1 MGRKEYKKM
10 LKDINIK
17 DNLSIKEDYIMK
29 KVVIYSILSMLV
41 VTLVFIFFE
50 YNRLYDL
57 YEHQIKNTQSIAG
70 MLIEKYPD
78 DEVDIVKSIY
88 NFDYSKAEVGE
99 KALEKFGYGL
109 ENKMSND
116 KNFGIYLKSFFKE
129 SIFVFL
135 IMFIAV
141 TGIIYYFIRYI
152 NKRLSKI
159 YFIVEQMSQEN
170 YLKEGTK
177 LDSSGYL
184 VEYNEYFKE
193 GTFSKINNCLYELNR
208 GLKIK
213 FIKLEK
219 EKESVKSLV
228 TDISHQ
234 LKTPLASLKL
244 YNTLLIEE
252 DLDEDEAQEF
262 LLTNK
267 NSINKLENLINS
279 LVNISRLEISMI
291 SIKKE
296 DNDIKS
302 TILNAIESVTP
313 KARSKNITLKLSEF
327 NSRIIPHDKKWTE
340 ESIFNVLDNAVKY
353 TERNGEVNISI
364 EETVNYFKIII
375 EDNGRGI
382 VKNEFNNIFKR
393 FYRGIDEEIESIEGS
408 GVGLYLSRKILE
420 EQGGNI
426 MVSSNL
432 GKGSKFSLFLTT
444 M

>member
-1 MGRKEYKKM
+1 M
-10 LKDINIK
+10 LKNMNLK
-17 DNLSIKEDYIMK
+17 DGLSVKDDYIMRR
-29 KVVIYSILSMLV
+29 VIGYSILSVLI
-41 VTLVFIFFE
+41 VTLVFILFE
-50 YNRLYDL
+50 YSRLHKL
-57 YEHQIKNTQSIAG
+57 YEYQIKNTQNIAG
-70 MLIEKYPD
+70 ILIEKYPN
-78 DEVDIVKSIY
+78 DEIDIVKSIY
-88 NFDYSKAEVGE
+88 NSYYSKVSIGE
-99 KALEKFGYGL
+99 KAFKKFGYGL

-116 KNFGIYLKSFFKE
+116 KNFSLYLKSFFKE
-129 SIFVFL
+129 SFFIFL
-135 IMFIAV
+135 MMFIV
-141 TGIIYYFIRYI
+141 VIDIIYYFIRYI

-159 YFIVEQMSQEN
+159 YFIVDKMAQEN
-170 YLKEGTK
+170 YLKDTTESEET
-177 LDSSGYL
+177 SYL

-208 GLKIK
+208 SLKIK

-252 DLDEDEAQEF
+252 ELEEDEANEF

-267 NSINKLENLINS
+267 ASINKLENLINS

-291 SIKKE
+291 NIKKE
-296 DNDIKS
+296 DNDIKN
-302 TILNAIESVTP
+302 TILNAVKSVTP
-313 KARSKNITLKLSEF
+313 KAKSKSITLNLNEF

-353 TERNGEVNISI
+353 TQINGEINISV
-364 EETVNYFKIII
+364 EETANYFKIII
-375 EDNGRGI
+375 EDNGIGI
-382 VKNEFNNIFKR
+382 EKNEFNNIFKR
-393 FYRGIDEEIESIEGS
+393 FYRGSADEIESVEGS
-408 GVGLYLSRKILE
+408 GVGLYLSRRILE

-426 MVSSNL
+426 IVSSKV
-432 GKGSKFSLFLTT
+432 GIGSKFSLFLTT

>member
-1 MGRKEYKKM
+1 M
-10 LKDINIK
+10 LKNMDLK
-17 DNLSIKEDYIMK
+17 DG
-29 KVVIYSILSMLV
+29 LSMRDDYVMRRVIVYSVLSV
-41 VTLVFIFFE
+41 LIVALVFIFFE
-50 YNRLYDL
+50 YSRLHKL
-57 YEHQIKNTQSIAG
+57 YEHQIKNTQNIAG
-70 MLIEKYPD
+70 ILIEKYPN

-88 NFDYSKAEVGE
+88 NSDYSKASIGE
-99 KALEKFGYGL
+99 KALKQFGYGL

-116 KNFGIYLKSFFKE
+116 KNFALYLKSFFRE
-129 SIFVFL
+129 SIFIFFM
-135 IMFIAV
+135 MFIV
-141 TGIIYYFIRYI
+141 VIGIIYYFIRYI

-159 YFIVEQMSQEN
+159 YFIVDKMSQEN
-170 YLKEGTK
+170 YLKESTE
-177 LDSSGYL
+177 LEDSGYL

-193 GTFSKINNCLYELNR
+193 GIFSKINNCLYELNR
-208 GLKIK
+208 SLKIK

-244 YNTLLIEE
+244 YNTLLIEDE
-252 DLDEDEAQEF
+252 LEEDEANEF

-267 NSINKLENLINS
+267 ASINKLENLINS

-291 SIKKE
+291 NIKKE
-296 DNDIKS
+296 DNDIKN
-302 TILNAIESVTP
+302 TILNAVKSVTP
-313 KARSKNITLKLSEF
+313 KAKNKNITLNLNEL

-353 TERNGEVNISI
+353 TQINGEINISV
-364 EETVNYFKIII
+364 EETANYFKVII

-382 VKNEFNNIFKR
+382 KKDEFNNIFKR
-393 FYRGIDEEIESIEGS
+393 FYRGVSEEMESIEGS

-426 MVSSNL
+426 IVSSKV
-432 GKGSKFSLFLTT
+432 GRGSKFSLFLTT

>member
-1 MGRKEYKKM
+1 M
-10 LKDINIK
+10 LKSMNLK
-17 DNLSIKEDYIMK
+17 DNFSMRDDYIMRR
-29 KVVIYSILSMLV
+29 VIGCSVLSVLIITLMFIL
-41 VTLVFIFFE
+41 FE
-50 YNRLYDL
+50 YNRLHKL
-57 YEHQIKNTQSIAG
+57 YEYQIKNTQSIVG
-70 MLIEKYPD
+70 VLIDKYPN
-78 DEVDIVKSIY
+78 DEIDIVKSIY
-88 NFDYSKAEVGE
+88 NSDYSKVDIGE
-99 KALEKFGYGL
+99 KAFKKFGYGL

-116 KNFGIYLKSFFKE
+116 KNFGLYLKSFFRE
-129 SIFVFL
+129 SVLVFL
-135 IMFIAV
+135 VMFIVV
-141 TGIIYYFIRYI
+141 TSIIYYFIRYI

-159 YFIVEQMSQEN
+159 YFIVDKMSQEN
-170 YLKEGTK
+170 YLKDTTDLEDT
-177 LDSSGYL
+177 GYL

-208 GLKIK
+208 SLKIK

-252 DLDEDEAQEF
+252 ELDEDEAQEF

-291 SIKKE
+291 NIKKE
-296 DNDIKS
+296 DNDIKN
-302 TILNAIESVTP
+302 TILNAIKSVVP
-313 KARSKNITLKLSEF
+313 KAKIKNITLNINEF
-327 NSRIIPHDKKWTE
+327 DSRIIPHDKKWTE

-353 TERNGEVNISI
+353 TQINGEINISV

-375 EDNGRGI
+375 EDNGSGI
-382 VKNEFNNIFKR
+382 KKSEFNNIFKR
-393 FYRGIDEEIESIEGS
+393 FYRGISEEVESIEGS

-426 MVSSNL
+426 IVSSKV
-432 GKGSKFSLFLTT
+432 GVGSKFSLFLTT

>member
-1 MGRKEYKKM
+1 M
-10 LKDINIK
+10 LKNMNLK
-17 DNLSIKEDYIMK
+17 DNFSMRDDYIMRR
-29 KVVIYSILSMLV
+29 VIGCSVLSVLIITLMFIL
-41 VTLVFIFFE
+41 FE
-50 YNRLYDL
+50 YNRLHKL
-57 YEHQIKNTQSIAG
+57 YEYQIKNTQSIVG
-70 MLIEKYPD
+70 VLIDKYPN
-78 DEVDIVKSIY
+78 DEIDIVKSIY
-88 NFDYSKAEVGE
+88 NSDYSKVDIGE
-99 KALEKFGYGL
+99 KAFKKFGYGL

-116 KNFGIYLKSFFKE
+116 KNFGLYLKSFFRE
-129 SIFVFL
+129 SVLIFLV
-135 IMFIAV
+135 MFIVV
-141 TGIIYYFIRYI
+141 TSIIYYFIRYI

-159 YFIVEQMSQEN
+159 YFIVDKMSQEN
-170 YLKEGTK
+170 YLKDTTDLEDT
-177 LDSSGYL
+177 GYL

-208 GLKIK
+208 SLKIK

-252 DLDEDEAQEF
+252 ELDEDEAQEF

-291 SIKKE
+291 NIKKE
-296 DNDIKS
+296 DNDIKN
-302 TILNAIESVTP
+302 TILNAIKSVVP
-313 KARSKNITLKLSEF
+313 KAKIKNITLNINEF
-327 NSRIIPHDKKWTE
+327 DSRIIPHDKKWTE

-353 TERNGEVNISI
+353 TQINGEINISV

-375 EDNGRGI
+375 EDNGSGI
-382 VKNEFNNIFKR
+382 KKSEFNNIFKR
-393 FYRGIDEEIESIEGS
+393 FYRGISEEVESIEGS

-426 MVSSNL
+426 IVSSKV
-432 GKGSKFSLFLTT
+432 GVGSKFSLFLTT

>member
-1 MGRKEYKKM
+1 M
-10 LKDINIK
+10 LKSMNLK
-17 DNLSIKEDYIMK
+17 DNFSMRDDYIMRR
-29 KVVIYSILSMLV
+29 VIGCSVLSVLIITLMFIL
-41 VTLVFIFFE
+41 FE
-50 YNRLYDL
+50 YNRLHKL
-57 YEHQIKNTQSIAG
+57 YEYQIKNTQSIVG
-70 MLIEKYPD
+70 VLIDKYPN
-78 DEVDIVKSIY
+78 DEIDIVKSIY
-88 NFDYSKAEVGE
+88 NSDYSKVDIGE
-99 KALEKFGYGL
+99 KAFKKFGYGL

-116 KNFGIYLKSFFKE
+116 KNFGLYLKSFFRE
-129 SIFVFL
+129 SVLIFLV
-135 IMFIAV
+135 MFIVV
-141 TGIIYYFIRYI
+141 TSIIYYFIRYI

-159 YFIVEQMSQEN
+159 YFIVDKMSQEN
-170 YLKEGTK
+170 YLKDTTDLEDT
-177 LDSSGYL
+177 GYL

-208 GLKIK
+208 SLKIK

-252 DLDEDEAQEF
+252 ELDEDEAQEF

-291 SIKKE
+291 NIKKE
-296 DNDIKS
+296 DNDIKN
-302 TILNAIESVTP
+302 TILNAIKSVVP
-313 KARSKNITLKLSEF
+313 KAKIKNITLNINEF
-327 NSRIIPHDKKWTE
+327 DSRIIPHDKKWTE

-353 TERNGEVNISI
+353 TQINGEINISV

-375 EDNGRGI
+375 EDNGSGI
-382 VKNEFNNIFKR
+382 KKSEFNNIFKR
-393 FYRGIDEEIESIEGS
+393 FYRGISEEVEFIEGS

-426 MVSSNL
+426 IVSSKV
-432 GKGSKFSLFLTT
+432 GVGSKFSLFLTT

>member
-1 MGRKEYKKM
+1 M
-10 LKDINIK
+10 LKNMNLK
-17 DNLSIKEDYIMK
+17 DNFSMRDDYIMRR
-29 KVVIYSILSMLV
+29 VIGCSVLSVLIITLMFIL
-41 VTLVFIFFE
+41 FE
-50 YNRLYDL
+50 YNRLHKL
-57 YEHQIKNTQSIAG
+57 YEYQIKNTQSIVG
-70 MLIEKYPD
+70 VLIDKYPN
-78 DEVDIVKSIY
+78 DEIDIVKSIY
-88 NFDYSKAEVGE
+88 NSDYSKVDIGE
-99 KALEKFGYGL
+99 KAFKKFGYGL

-116 KNFGIYLKSFFKE
+116 KNFGLYLKSFFRE
-129 SIFVFL
+129 SVLIFLV
-135 IMFIAV
+135 MFIVV
-141 TGIIYYFIRYI
+141 TSIIYYFIRYI

-159 YFIVEQMSQEN
+159 YFIVDKMSQEN
-170 YLKEGTK
+170 YLKDTTDLEDT
-177 LDSSGYL
+177 GYL

-208 GLKIK
+208 SLKIK

-252 DLDEDEAQEF
+252 ELDEDEAQEF

-291 SIKKE
+291 NIKKE
-296 DNDIKS
+296 DNDIKN
-302 TILNAIESVTP
+302 TILNAIKSVVP
-313 KARSKNITLKLSEF
+313 KAKIKNITLNINEF
-327 NSRIIPHDKKWTE
+327 DSRIIPHDKKWTE

-353 TERNGEVNISI
+353 TQINGEINISV

-375 EDNGRGI
+375 EDNGSGI
-382 VKNEFNNIFKR
+382 KKSEFNNIFKR
-393 FYRGIDEEIESIEGS
+393 FYRGISEEVEFIEGS

-426 MVSSNL
+426 IVSSKV
-432 GKGSKFSLFLTT
+432 GVGSKFSLFLTT

>member
-1 MGRKEYKKM
+1 M
-10 LKDINIK
+10 LKSMNLK
-17 DNLSIKEDYIMK
+17 DNFSMRDDYIMRR
-29 KVVIYSILSMLV
+29 VIRCSVLSVLIITLMFIL
-41 VTLVFIFFE
+41 FE
-50 YNRLYDL
+50 YNRLHKL
-57 YEHQIKNTQSIAG
+57 YEYQIKNTQSIVG
-70 MLIEKYPD
+70 VLIDKYPN
-78 DEVDIVKSIY
+78 DEIDIVKSIY
-88 NFDYSKAEVGE
+88 NSDYSKVDIGE
-99 KALEKFGYGL
+99 KAFKKFGYGL

-116 KNFGIYLKSFFKE
+116 KNFGLYLKSFFRE
-129 SIFVFL
+129 SVLVFL
-135 IMFIAV
+135 VMFIVV
-141 TGIIYYFIRYI
+141 TSIIYYFIRYI

-159 YFIVEQMSQEN
+159 YFIVDKMSQEN
-170 YLKEGTK
+170 YLKDTTDLEDT
-177 LDSSGYL
+177 GYL

-208 GLKIK
+208 SLKIK

-252 DLDEDEAQEF
+252 ELDEDEAQEF

-291 SIKKE
+291 NIKKE
-296 DNDIKS
+296 DNDIKN
-302 TILNAIESVTP
+302 TILNAIKSVVP
-313 KARSKNITLKLSEF
+313 KAKIKNITLNINEF
-327 NSRIIPHDKKWTE
+327 DSRIIPHDKKWTE

-353 TERNGEVNISI
+353 TQINGEINISV

-375 EDNGRGI
+375 EDNGSGI
-382 VKNEFNNIFKR
+382 KKSEFNNIFKR
-393 FYRGIDEEIESIEGS
+393 FYRGISEEVESIEGS

-426 MVSSNL
+426 IVSSKV
-432 GKGSKFSLFLTT
+432 GVGSKFSLFLTT

>member
-1 MGRKEYKKM
+1 M
-10 LKDINIK
+10 LKNMNLK
-17 DNLSIKEDYIMK
+17 DNFSMRDDYIMRR
-29 KVVIYSILSMLV
+29 VIGCSVLSVLIITLMFIL
-41 VTLVFIFFE
+41 FE
-50 YNRLYDL
+50 YNRLHKL
-57 YEHQIKNTQSIAG
+57 YEYQIKNTQSIVG
-70 MLIEKYPD
+70 VLIDKYPN
-78 DEVDIVKSIY
+78 DEIDIVKSIY
-88 NFDYSKAEVGE
+88 NSDYSKVDIGE
-99 KALEKFGYGL
+99 KAFEKFGYGL

-116 KNFGIYLKSFFKE
+116 KNFGLYLKSFFRE
-129 SIFVFL
+129 SVLVFL
-135 IMFIAV
+135 VMFIVV
-141 TGIIYYFIRYI
+141 TSIIYYFIRYI

-159 YFIVEQMSQEN
+159 YFIVDKMSQEN
-170 YLKEGTK
+170 YLKDTTDLEDT
-177 LDSSGYL
+177 GYL

-208 GLKIK
+208 SLKIK

-252 DLDEDEAQEF
+252 ELDEDEAQEF

-291 SIKKE
+291 NIKKE
-296 DNDIKS
+296 DNDIKN
-302 TILNAIESVTP
+302 TILNAIKSVVP
-313 KARSKNITLKLSEF
+313 KAKIKNITLNINEF
-327 NSRIIPHDKKWTE
+327 DSRIIPHDKKWTE

-353 TERNGEVNISI
+353 TQINGEINISV

-375 EDNGRGI
+375 EDNGSGI
-382 VKNEFNNIFKR
+382 KKSEFNNIFKR
-393 FYRGIDEEIESIEGS
+393 FYRGISEEVESIEGS

-426 MVSSNL
+426 IVSSKV
-432 GKGSKFSLFLTT
+432 GVGSKFSLFLTT

>member
-1 MGRKEYKKM
+1 M

-29 KVVIYSILSMLV
+29 KAVIYSVLSMLV
-41 VTLVFIFFE
+41 VTFVFIFFE

-88 NFDYSKAEVGE
+88 NFDHSKADIGE
-99 KALEKFGYGL
+99 MALEKFGYGL

-208 GLKIK
+208 SLKIK

-296 DNDIKS
+296 ANDIKS
-302 TILNAIESVTP
+302 TILNAIESITP
-313 KARSKNITLKLSEF
+313 KARSKNIILKVNEF
-327 NSRIIPHDKKWTE
+327 NSSIIPHDKKWTE
-340 ESIFNVLDNAVKY
+340 ECIFNVLDNAVKY
-353 TERNGEVNISI
+353 TERNGEVNISV

-382 VKNEFNNIFKR
+382 AKNEFNNIFKR
-393 FYRGIDEEIESIEGS
+393 FYRGTDEEIESIEGS

>member
-1 MGRKEYKKM
+1 M
-10 LKDINIK
+10 LKNMNLK
-17 DNLSIKEDYIMK
+17 DNFSMRDDYIMRR
-29 KVVIYSILSMLV
+29 VIGCSVLSVLIITLMFIL
-41 VTLVFIFFE
+41 FE
-50 YNRLYDL
+50 YNRLHKL
-57 YEHQIKNTQSIAG
+57 YEYQIKNTQSIVG
-70 MLIEKYPD
+70 VLIDKYPN
-78 DEVDIVKSIY
+78 DEIDIVKSIY
-88 NFDYSKAEVGE
+88 NSDYSKVDIGE
-99 KALEKFGYGL
+99 KAFKKFGYGL

-116 KNFGIYLKSFFKE
+116 KNFGLYLKSFFRE
-129 SIFVFL
+129 SVLVFL
-135 IMFIAV
+135 VMFIVV
-141 TGIIYYFIRYI
+141 TSIIYYFIRYI

-159 YFIVEQMSQEN
+159 YFIVDKMSQEN
-170 YLKEGTK
+170 YLKDTTDLEDT
-177 LDSSGYL
+177 GYL

-208 GLKIK
+208 SLKIK

-252 DLDEDEAQEF
+252 ELDEDEAQEF

-291 SIKKE
+291 NIKKE
-296 DNDIKS
+296 DNDIKN
-302 TILNAIESVTP
+302 TILNAIKSVVP
-313 KARSKNITLKLSEF
+313 KAKIKNITLNINEF
-327 NSRIIPHDKKWTE
+327 DSRIIPHDKKWTE

-353 TERNGEVNISI
+353 TQINGEINISV

-375 EDNGRGI
+375 EDNGSGI
-382 VKNEFNNIFKR
+382 KKSEFNNIFKR
-393 FYRGIDEEIESIEGS
+393 FYRGISEEVESIEGS

-426 MVSSNL
+426 IVSSKV
-432 GKGSKFSLFLTT
+432 GVGSKFSLFLTT

>member
-1 MGRKEYKKM
+1 M
-10 LKDINIK
+10 LKNMNLK
-17 DNLSIKEDYIMK
+17 DNFSMRDDYIMRR
-29 KVVIYSILSMLV
+29 VIGCSVLSVLIITLMFIL
-41 VTLVFIFFE
+41 FE
-50 YNRLYDL
+50 YNRLHKL
-57 YEHQIKNTQSIAG
+57 YEYQIKNTQSIVG
-70 MLIEKYPD
+70 VLIDKYPN
-78 DEVDIVKSIY
+78 DEIDIVKSIY
-88 NFDYSKAEVGE
+88 NSDYSKVDIGE
-99 KALEKFGYGL
+99 KAFKKFGYGL

-116 KNFGIYLKSFFKE
+116 KNFGLYLKSFFRE
-129 SIFVFL
+129 SVLIFLV
-135 IMFIAV
+135 MFIVV
-141 TGIIYYFIRYI
+141 TSIIYYFIRYI

-159 YFIVEQMSQEN
+159 YFIVDKMSQEN
-170 YLKEGTK
+170 YLKDTTDLEDT
-177 LDSSGYL
+177 GYL

-208 GLKIK
+208 SLKIK

-252 DLDEDEAQEF
+252 ELDEDEAQEF

-291 SIKKE
+291 NIKKE
-296 DNDIKS
+296 DNDIKN
-302 TILNAIESVTP
+302 TILNAIKSVVP
-313 KARSKNITLKLSEF
+313 KAKIKNITLNINEF
-327 NSRIIPHDKKWTE
+327 DSMIIPHDKKWTE

-353 TERNGEVNISI
+353 TQINGEINISV

-375 EDNGRGI
+375 EDNGSGI
-382 VKNEFNNIFKR
+382 KKSEFNNIFKR
-393 FYRGIDEEIESIEGS
+393 FYRGISEEVESIEGS

-426 MVSSNL
+426 IVSSKV
-432 GKGSKFSLFLTT
+432 GVGSKFSLFLTT

>member
-1 MGRKEYKKM
+1 MR
-10 LKDINIK
+10 D
-17 DNLSIKEDYIMK
+17 DYIMRR
-29 KVVIYSILSMLV
+29 VIGCSVLSVLIITLMFIL
-41 VTLVFIFFE
+41 FE
-50 YNRLYDL
+50 YNRLHKL
-57 YEHQIKNTQSIAG
+57 YEYQIKNTQSIVG
-70 MLIEKYPD
+70 VLIDKYPN
-78 DEVDIVKSIY
+78 DEIDIVKSIY
-88 NFDYSKAEVGE
+88 NSDYSKVDIGE
-99 KALEKFGYGL
+99 KAFKKFGYGL

-116 KNFGIYLKSFFKE
+116 KNFGLYLKSFFRE
-129 SIFVFL
+129 SVLVFL
-135 IMFIAV
+135 VMFIVV
-141 TGIIYYFIRYI
+141 TSIIYYFIRYI

-159 YFIVEQMSQEN
+159 YFIVDKMSQEN
-170 YLKEGTK
+170 YLKDTTDLEDT
-177 LDSSGYL
+177 GYL

-208 GLKIK
+208 SLKIK

-252 DLDEDEAQEF
+252 ELDEDEAQEF

-291 SIKKE
+291 NIKKE
-296 DNDIKS
+296 DNDIKN
-302 TILNAIESVTP
+302 TILNAIKSVVP
-313 KARSKNITLKLSEF
+313 KAKIKNITLNINEF
-327 NSRIIPHDKKWTE
+327 DSRIIPHDKKWTE

-353 TERNGEVNISI
+353 TQINGEINISV

-375 EDNGRGI
+375 EDNGSGI
-382 VKNEFNNIFKR
+382 KKSEFNNIFKR
-393 FYRGIDEEIESIEGS
+393 FYRGISEEVESIEGS

-426 MVSSNL
+426 IVSSKV
-432 GKGSKFSLFLTT
+432 GVGSKFSLFLTT

>member
-1 MGRKEYKKM
+1 M
-10 LKDINIK
+10 LKSMNLK
-17 DNLSIKEDYIMK
+17 DNLSMKDDYIMRR
-29 KVVIYSILSMLV
+29 VIGCSILSVLI
-41 VTLVFIFFE
+41 VTLIFILFE
-50 YNRLYDL
+50 YNRLHKL
-57 YEHQIKNTQSIAG
+57 YEYQIKNTQSIAG
-70 MLIEKYPD
+70 VLIEKYPN
-78 DEVDIVKSIY
+78 DEIDIVKSIY
-88 NFDYSKAEVGE
+88 NSDYSKVDIGE
-99 KALEKFGYGL
+99 KAFKKFGYGL

-116 KNFGIYLKSFFKE
+116 KNFGLYLKSFFKE
-129 SIFVFL
+129 SVIVFL
-135 IMFIAV
+135 VMFIVV

-159 YFIVEQMSQEN
+159 YFIVDKMSQEN
-170 YLKEGTK
+170 YLKDTTELEDT
-177 LDSSGYL
+177 GYL

-208 GLKIK
+208 SLKIK

-252 DLDEDEAQEF
+252 ELEEDEAQEF

-267 NSINKLENLINS
+267 NSIHKLENLINS

-296 DNDIKS
+296 DNDIKD
-302 TILNAIESVTP
+302 TILNAIKSVVP
-313 KARSKNITLKLSEF
+313 KAKIKNITLNINEF
-327 NSRIIPHDKKWTE
+327 DSRIIPHDKKWTE

-353 TERNGEVNISI
+353 TKINGEINISV

-375 EDNGRGI
+375 EDNGSGI
-382 VKNEFNNIFKR
+382 KKSEFNNIFKR
-393 FYRGIDEEIESIEGS
+393 FYRGISEEIESIEGS
-408 GVGLYLSRKILE
+408 GIGLYLSRKILE

-426 MVSSNL
+426 MVYSEL
-432 GKGSKFSLFLTT
+432 GVGSKFSLFLTT

>member
-1 MGRKEYKKM
+1 M
-10 LKDINIK
+10 LKSMDIK
-17 DNLSIKEDYIMK
+17 DSLSMKDDYIMRR
-29 KVVIYSILSMLV
+29 VIVCSILSVLI
-41 VTLVFIFFE
+41 VTLVCILFE
-50 YNRLYDL
+50 YNRLHKL
-57 YEHQIKNTQSIAG
+57 YEYQIRNTQSIAG
-70 MLIEKYPD
+70 ILIEKYPN
-78 DEVDIVKSIY
+78 DEIDIVKSIY
-88 NFDYSKAEVGE
+88 NSDYSKVAIGE
-99 KALEKFGYGL
+99 KAFKKFGYGL

-129 SIFVFL
+129 SVSVFVV
-135 IMFIAV
+135 MFIV
-141 TGIIYYFIRYI
+141 ITGIIYYFIRYI

-159 YFIVEQMSQEN
+159 YFIVDKMSQEN
-170 YLKEGTK
+170 YLK
-177 LDSSGYL
+177 DSTELEDTGYL

-208 GLKIK
+208 SLKIK

-252 DLDEDEAQEF
+252 DLEEDEAQEF
-262 LLTNK
+262 LVTNK
-267 NSINKLENLINS
+267 NSINKLESLINS

-296 DNDIKS
+296 DNDIKN
-302 TILNAIESVTP
+302 TILDAVKSVLP
-313 KARSKNITLKLSEF
+313 KAKSKNITLNLNEF

-353 TERNGEVNISI
+353 TQMNGEINISV
-364 EETVNYFKIII
+364 EETANYFKIII
-375 EDNGRGI
+375 EDNGSGI
-382 VKNEFNNIFKR
+382 KKSEFNNIFKR
-393 FYRGIDEEIESIEGS
+393 FYRGISEEIESIEGS

-426 MVSSNL
+426 MVSSKV
-432 GKGSKFSLFLTT
+432 GVGSKFSLFLTT

>member
-1 MGRKEYKKM
+1 M
-10 LKDINIK
+10 LKSMNLK
-17 DNLSIKEDYIMK
+17 DNFSMRDDYIMRR
-29 KVVIYSILSMLV
+29 VIGCSVLSVLIITLMFIL
-41 VTLVFIFFE
+41 FE
-50 YNRLYDL
+50 YNRLHKL
-57 YEHQIKNTQSIAG
+57 YEYQIKNTQSIVG
-70 MLIEKYPD
+70 VLIDKYPN
-78 DEVDIVKSIY
+78 DEIDIVKSIY
-88 NFDYSKAEVGE
+88 NSDYSKVDIGE
-99 KALEKFGYGL
+99 KAFKKFGYGL

-116 KNFGIYLKSFFKE
+116 KNFGLYLKSFFRE
-129 SIFVFL
+129 SVLIFLV
-135 IMFIAV
+135 MFIVV
-141 TGIIYYFIRYI
+141 TSIIYYFIRYI

-159 YFIVEQMSQEN
+159 YFIVDKMSQEN
-170 YLKEGTK
+170 YLKDTTDLEDT
-177 LDSSGYL
+177 GYL

-208 GLKIK
+208 SLKIK

-252 DLDEDEAQEF
+252 ELDEDEAQEF

-291 SIKKE
+291 NIKKE
-296 DNDIKS
+296 DNDIKN
-302 TILNAIESVTP
+302 TILNAIKSVVP
-313 KARSKNITLKLSEF
+313 KAKIKNITLNINEF
-327 NSRIIPHDKKWTE
+327 DSRIIPHDKKWTE

-353 TERNGEVNISI
+353 TQINGEINISV

-375 EDNGRGI
+375 EDNGSGI
-382 VKNEFNNIFKR
+382 KKSEFNNIFKR
-393 FYRGIDEEIESIEGS
+393 FYRGISEEVESIEGS

-426 MVSSNL
+426 IVSSKV
-432 GKGSKFSLFLTT
+432 GVGSKFSLFLTT

>member
-1 MGRKEYKKM
+1 M
-10 LKDINIK
+10 LKNMNIK
-17 DNLSIKEDYIMK
+17 DSLSIKDDYIMRS
-29 KVVIYSILSMLV
+29 VIVCSILSVLI
-41 VTLVFIFFE
+41 VTLVFILFE
-50 YNRLYDL
+50 YNRLHKL
-57 YEHQIKNTQSIAG
+57 YEYQIKNTQSIAG
-70 MLIEKYPD
+70 ILIEKYPN
-78 DEVDIVKSIY
+78 DEIDIVKSIY
-88 NFDYSKAEVGE
+88 NSDYSKVSIGE
-99 KALEKFGYGL
+99 KAFKKFGYGL

-116 KNFGIYLKSFFKE
+116 KNFGLYLKSFFKE
-129 SIFVFL
+129 SVSVFVV
-135 IMFIAV
+135 MFIV
-141 TGIIYYFIRYI
+141 ITGIIYYFIRYI

-159 YFIVEQMSQEN
+159 YFIVDKMSQEN
-170 YLKEGTK
+170 YLK
-177 LDSSGYL
+177 DSTELEDTGYL

-208 GLKIK
+208 SLKIK

-252 DLDEDEAQEF
+252 ELEEDEAQEF
-262 LLTNK
+262 LITNK

-279 LVNISRLEISMI
+279 LVNISRLEIRMI

-296 DNDIKS
+296 DNDIKN
-302 TILNAIESVTP
+302 TILNAVKSVIP
-313 KARSKNITLKLSEF
+313 KAKSKNITLNLNEF

-353 TERNGEVNISI
+353 TQINGEINISV
-364 EETVNYFKIII
+364 EETANYFKIII
-375 EDNGRGI
+375 EDNGSGI
-382 VKNEFNNIFKR
+382 KKSEFNNIFKR
-393 FYRGIDEEIESIEGS
+393 FYRGISEEVESIEGS

-426 MVSSNL
+426 MVSSEL
-432 GKGSKFSLFLTT
+432 GVGSKFSLFLTT

>member
-1 MGRKEYKKM
+1 M
-10 LKDINIK
+10 LKSMNLK
-17 DNLSIKEDYIMK
+17 DNFSMRDDYIMRR
-29 KVVIYSILSMLV
+29 VIGCSVLSVLIITLMFIL
-41 VTLVFIFFE
+41 FE
-50 YNRLYDL
+50 YNRLHKL
-57 YEHQIKNTQSIAG
+57 YEYQIKNTQSIVG
-70 MLIEKYPD
+70 VLIDKYPN
-78 DEVDIVKSIY
+78 DEIDIVKSIY
-88 NFDYSKAEVGE
+88 NSDYSKVDIGE
-99 KALEKFGYGL
+99 KAFKKFGYGL

-116 KNFGIYLKSFFKE
+116 KNFGLYLKSFFRE
-129 SIFVFL
+129 SVLVFL
-135 IMFIAV
+135 VMFIVV
-141 TGIIYYFIRYI
+141 TSIIYYFIRYI

-159 YFIVEQMSQEN
+159 YFIVDKMSQEN
-170 YLKEGTK
+170 YLKDTTDLEDT
-177 LDSSGYL
+177 GYL

-208 GLKIK
+208 SLKIK

-252 DLDEDEAQEF
+252 ELDEDEAQEF

-291 SIKKE
+291 NIKKE
-296 DNDIKS
+296 DNDIKK
-302 TILNAIESVTP
+302 TILNAIKSVVP
-313 KARSKNITLKLSEF
+313 KAKIKNITLNINEF
-327 NSRIIPHDKKWTE
+327 DSRIIPHDKKWTE

-353 TERNGEVNISI
+353 TQINGEINISV

-375 EDNGRGI
+375 EDNGSGI
-382 VKNEFNNIFKR
+382 KKSEFNNIFKR
-393 FYRGIDEEIESIEGS
+393 FYRGISEEVESIEGS

-426 MVSSNL
+426 IVSSKV
-432 GKGSKFSLFLTT
+432 GVGSKFSLFLTT

>member
-1 MGRKEYKKM
+1 M
-10 LKDINIK
+10 LKNVSLK
-17 DNLSIKEDYIMK
+17 DGLSVKDDYIMRR
-29 KVVIYSILSMLV
+29 VIVYSVLSVLIV
-41 VTLVFIFFE
+41 ALVFIFFE
-50 YNRLYDL
+50 YSRLHKL
-57 YEHQIKNTQSIAG
+57 YEHQIKNTQNIAG
-70 MLIEKYPD
+70 ILIEKYPN

-88 NFDYSKAEVGE
+88 NSDYSKASIGE
-99 KALEKFGYGL
+99 KVLKQFGYGL

-116 KNFGIYLKSFFKE
+116 KNFALYLKSFFRE
-129 SIFVFL
+129 SIFIFFM
-135 IMFIAV
+135 MFIV
-141 TGIIYYFIRYI
+141 VIGIIYYFIRYI

-159 YFIVEQMSQEN
+159 YFIVDKMSQEN
-170 YLKEGTK
+170 YLKESTE
-177 LDSSGYL
+177 LEDSGYL
-184 VEYNEYFKE
+184 VEYNEHFKE
-193 GTFSKINNCLYELNR
+193 GIFSKINNCLYELNR
-208 GLKIK
+208 SLKIK

-244 YNTLLIEE
+244 YNTLLIEDE
-252 DLDEDEAQEF
+252 LEEDEANEF

-267 NSINKLENLINS
+267 ASINKLENLINS

-291 SIKKE
+291 NIKKE
-296 DNDIKS
+296 DNDIKN
-302 TILNAIESVTP
+302 TILNAVKSVTP
-313 KARSKNITLKLSEF
+313 KAKNKNITLNLNEL

-353 TERNGEVNISI
+353 TQINGEINISV
-364 EETVNYFKIII
+364 EETANYFKVII

-382 VKNEFNNIFKR
+382 KKDEFNNIFKR
-393 FYRGIDEEIESIEGS
+393 FYRGVSEEMESIEGS

-426 MVSSNL
+426 IVSSKV
-432 GKGSKFSLFLTT
+432 GRGSKFSLFLTT

>member
-1 MGRKEYKKM
+1 M
-10 LKDINIK
+10 LKGINIK

-29 KVVIYSILSMLV
+29 KAIIYSVLSMLV
-41 VTLVFIFFE
+41 VTIVFIFFE

-57 YEHQIKNTQSIAG
+57 YEHQMKNTQSIAG

-109 ENKMSND
+109 ANKMSND

-177 LDSSGYL
+177 LDGSGYL

-208 GLKIK
+208 SLKIK

-244 YNTLLIEE
+244 YNTLLTEE
-252 DLDEDEAQEF
+252 DLDKDEAQEF

-302 TILNAIESVTP
+302 TILNAIESIAP
-313 KARSKNITLKLSEF
+313 KARSKNITLKLNKF

-353 TERNGEVNISI
+353 TERNGEVNISV

-382 VKNEFNNIFKR
+382 AKNEFNNIFKR
-393 FYRGIDEEIESIEGS
+393 FYRGTDEEIESIEGS
-408 GVGLYLSRKILE
+408 GIGLYLSRKILE

>member
-1 MGRKEYKKM
+1 M
-10 LKDINIK
+10 LKNMNLK
-17 DNLSIKEDYIMK
+17 DNFSMRDDYIMRR
-29 KVVIYSILSMLV
+29 VIGCSVLSVLIITLMFIL
-41 VTLVFIFFE
+41 FE
-50 YNRLYDL
+50 YNRLHKL
-57 YEHQIKNTQSIAG
+57 YEYQIKNTQSIVG
-70 MLIEKYPD
+70 VLIDKYPN
-78 DEVDIVKSIY
+78 DEIDIVKSIY
-88 NFDYSKAEVGE
+88 NSDYSKVDIGE
-99 KALEKFGYGL
+99 KAFKKFGYGL

-116 KNFGIYLKSFFKE
+116 KNFGLYLKSFFRE
-129 SIFVFL
+129 SVLIFLV
-135 IMFIAV
+135 MFIVV
-141 TGIIYYFIRYI
+141 TSIIYYFIRYI

-159 YFIVEQMSQEN
+159 YFIVDKMSQEN
-170 YLKEGTK
+170 YLKDTTDLEDT
-177 LDSSGYL
+177 GYL

-208 GLKIK
+208 SLKIK

-252 DLDEDEAQEF
+252 ELDEDEAQEF

-291 SIKKE
+291 NIKKE
-296 DNDIKS
+296 DNDIKN
-302 TILNAIESVTP
+302 TILNAIKSVVP
-313 KARSKNITLKLSEF
+313 KAKIKNITLNINEF
-327 NSRIIPHDKKWTE
+327 DSRIIPHDKKWTE

-353 TERNGEVNISI
+353 TQINGEINISV

-375 EDNGRGI
+375 EDNGSGI
-382 VKNEFNNIFKR
+382 KKSEFNNIFKR
-393 FYRGIDEEIESIEGS
+393 FYRSISEEVESIEGS

-426 MVSSNL
+426 IVSSKV
-432 GKGSKFSLFLTT
+432 GVGSKFSLFLTT

>member
-1 MGRKEYKKM
+1 MR
-10 LKDINIK
+10 D
-17 DNLSIKEDYIMK
+17 DYIMRR
-29 KVVIYSILSMLV
+29 VIGCSVLSVLIITLMFIL
-41 VTLVFIFFE
+41 FE
-50 YNRLYDL
+50 YNRLHKL
-57 YEHQIKNTQSIAG
+57 YEYQIKNTQSIVG
-70 MLIEKYPD
+70 VLIDKYPN
-78 DEVDIVKSIY
+78 DEIDIVKSIY
-88 NFDYSKAEVGE
+88 NSDYSKVDIGE
-99 KALEKFGYGL
+99 KAFKKFGYGL

-116 KNFGIYLKSFFKE
+116 KNFGLYLKSFFRE
-129 SIFVFL
+129 SVLIFLV
-135 IMFIAV
+135 MFIVV
-141 TGIIYYFIRYI
+141 TSIIYYFIRYI

-159 YFIVEQMSQEN
+159 YFIVDKMSQEN
-170 YLKEGTK
+170 YLKDTTDLEDT
-177 LDSSGYL
+177 GYL

-208 GLKIK
+208 SLKIK

-252 DLDEDEAQEF
+252 ELDEDEAQEF

-291 SIKKE
+291 NIKKE
-296 DNDIKS
+296 DNDIKN
-302 TILNAIESVTP
+302 TILNAIKSVVP
-313 KARSKNITLKLSEF
+313 KAKIKNITLNINEF
-327 NSRIIPHDKKWTE
+327 DSRIIPHDKKWTE

-353 TERNGEVNISI
+353 TQINGEINISV

-375 EDNGRGI
+375 EDNGSGI
-382 VKNEFNNIFKR
+382 KKSEFNNIFKR
-393 FYRGIDEEIESIEGS
+393 FYRGISEEVESIEGS

-426 MVSSNL
+426 IVSSKV
-432 GKGSKFSLFLTT
+432 GVGSKFSLFLTT

>member
-1 MGRKEYKKM
+1 
-10 LKDINIK
+10 
-17 DNLSIKEDYIMK
+17 
-29 KVVIYSILSMLV
+29 
-41 VTLVFIFFE
+41 
-50 YNRLYDL
+50 
-57 YEHQIKNTQSIAG
+57 
-70 MLIEKYPD
+70 
-78 DEVDIVKSIY
+78 
-88 NFDYSKAEVGE
+88 

-116 KNFGIYLKSFFKE
+116 ENFGIYLKSFFKE
-129 SIFVFL
+129 SIFIFL

-208 GLKIK
+208 SLKIK

-252 DLDEDEAQEF
+252 DLDED
-262 LLTNK
+262 
-267 NSINKLENLINS
+267 
-279 LVNISRLEISMI
+279 
-291 SIKKE
+291 
-296 DNDIKS
+296 
-302 TILNAIESVTP
+302 
-313 KARSKNITLKLSEF
+313 
-327 NSRIIPHDKKWTE
+327 
-340 ESIFNVLDNAVKY
+340 
-353 TERNGEVNISI
+353 
-364 EETVNYFKIII
+364 
-375 EDNGRGI
+375 
-382 VKNEFNNIFKR
+382 
-393 FYRGIDEEIESIEGS
+393 
-408 GVGLYLSRKILE
+408 
-420 EQGGNI
+420 
-426 MVSSNL
+426 
-432 GKGSKFSLFLTT
+432 
-444 M
+444 

>member
-1 MGRKEYKKM
+1 M
-10 LKDINIK
+10 LKSMNLK
-17 DNLSIKEDYIMK
+17 DSFSMRDDYIMRR
-29 KVVIYSILSMLV
+29 VIVCSVLSVLIITLMFIL
-41 VTLVFIFFE
+41 FE
-50 YNRLYDL
+50 YNRLHKL
-57 YEHQIKNTQSIAG
+57 YEYQIKNTQSIVG
-70 MLIEKYPD
+70 VLIDKYPN
-78 DEVDIVKSIY
+78 DEIDIVKSIY
-88 NFDYSKAEVGE
+88 NSDYSKVDIGE
-99 KALEKFGYGL
+99 KAFKKFGYGL

-116 KNFGIYLKSFFKE
+116 KNFGLYLKSFFKE
-129 SIFVFL
+129 SVLVFL
-135 IMFIAV
+135 LMFIVV
-141 TGIIYYFIRYI
+141 TSIIYYFIGYI

-159 YFIVEQMSQEN
+159 YFIVDKMSQEN
-170 YLKEGTK
+170 YLKDTTGMEDT
-177 LDSSGYL
+177 GYL

-208 GLKIK
+208 SLKIK

-252 DLDEDEAQEF
+252 ELDEDEAQEF

-291 SIKKE
+291 NIKKE
-296 DNDIKS
+296 DNDIKN
-302 TILNAIESVTP
+302 TILNAIKSVVP
-313 KARSKNITLKLSEF
+313 KAKSKNITLNINEF
-327 NSRIIPHDKKWTE
+327 DSRIIPHDKKWTE

-353 TERNGEVNISI
+353 TQINGEINISV
-364 EETVNYFKIII
+364 EETVNYFKIMI
-375 EDNGRGI
+375 EDNGSGI
-382 VKNEFNNIFKR
+382 KKSEFNNIFKR
-393 FYRGIDEEIESIEGS
+393 FYRGISEEIECIEGS

-426 MVSSNL
+426 IVSSKV
-432 GKGSKFSLFLTT
+432 GVGSKFSLFLTT

>member
-1 MGRKEYKKM
+1 M
-10 LKDINIK
+10 LKNMNLK
-17 DNLSIKEDYIMK
+17 DNFSMRDDYIMRR
-29 KVVIYSILSMLV
+29 VIGCSVLSVLIITLMFIL
-41 VTLVFIFFE
+41 FE
-50 YNRLYDL
+50 YNRLHKL
-57 YEHQIKNTQSIAG
+57 YEYQIKNTQSIVG
-70 MLIEKYPD
+70 VLIDKYPN
-78 DEVDIVKSIY
+78 DEIDIVKSIY
-88 NFDYSKAEVGE
+88 NSDYSKVDIGE
-99 KALEKFGYGL
+99 KAFKKFGYGL

-116 KNFGIYLKSFFKE
+116 KNFGLYLKSFFRE
-129 SIFVFL
+129 SVLIFLV
-135 IMFIAV
+135 MFIVV
-141 TGIIYYFIRYI
+141 TSIIYYFIRYI

-159 YFIVEQMSQEN
+159 YFIVDKMSQEN
-170 YLKEGTK
+170 YLKDTTDLEDT
-177 LDSSGYL
+177 GYL

-208 GLKIK
+208 SLKIK

-252 DLDEDEAQEF
+252 ELDEDEAQEF

-291 SIKKE
+291 NIKKE
-296 DNDIKS
+296 DNDIKN
-302 TILNAIESVTP
+302 TILNAIKSVVP
-313 KARSKNITLKLSEF
+313 KAKIKNITLNINEF
-327 NSRIIPHDKKWTE
+327 DSMIIPHDKKWTE

-353 TERNGEVNISI
+353 TQINGEINISV

-375 EDNGRGI
+375 EDNGSGI
-382 VKNEFNNIFKR
+382 KKSEFNNIFKR
-393 FYRGIDEEIESIEGS
+393 FYRGISEEVESIEGS
-408 GVGLYLSRKILE
+408 GLGLYLSRKILE

-426 MVSSNL
+426 IVSSKV
-432 GKGSKFSLFLTT
+432 GVGSKFSLFLTT